1 MIEILNQ
8 EKKEIIVFFSARKW
22 NISAIYPYAEELAG
36 DNKEIDGTDRI
47 FSLILPFIINL
58 LLRLLLRLLLINK

>member
-8 EKKEIIVFFSARKW
+8 EKKERIVFFFFARKW
-22 NISAIYPYAEELAG
+22 NTSAIYPYAEELAG

-47 FSLILPFIINL
+47 FSLILPFIN
-58 LLRLLLRLLLINK
+58 NYDNYYDN

>member
-8 EKKEIIVFFSARKW
+8 EKREIIVFFFARKW
-22 NISAIYPYAEELAG
+22 NTSAIYLYAEELAE

-58 LLRLLLRLLLINK
+58 LLRLLLP

>member
-8 EKKEIIVFFSARKW
+8 EKREIIVFFFARKW
-22 NISAIYPYAEELAG
+22 NTSAIYLHAKELAG
-36 DNKEIDGTDRI
+36 DNKKRDDTDRI

-58 LLRLLLRLLLINK
+58 LLRLLLRSLLINK